1 MSSLCSSRHY
11 LLWYHLWCATLPLL
25 SWRRIFQTLRWGK
38 DPALQQQAC
47 QLYLEGGNTI
57 YLLGPRYP
65 SLDGL
70 SLVGTKFPSTPRKLA
85 ADLSL
90 LLYRNWWTLH
100 SHRKKNS
107 QCWLMLAMDFIFGKV
122 RDFVCQIKHLTT
134 MGYDTDMLKSHDDFI
149 PHAKHYA
156 GKTFTTQLES
166 LNCRLRHY
174 LARLHR
180 KTLCYSKSNTIL
192 EFSFKLLI
200 NKLNIT

>member
-1 MSSLCSSRHY
+1 MLIPTLFAMVPSLVCNATVAKLAEDLSDTTMRQRSSSP
-11 LLWYHLWCATLPLL
+11 ATGLSTL
-25 SWRRIFQTLRWGK
+25 SWRDG
-38 DPALQQQAC
+38 DA
-47 QLYLEGGNTI
+47 I

-70 SLVGTKFPSTPRKLA
+70 SLVVTKFPSTPRKLA